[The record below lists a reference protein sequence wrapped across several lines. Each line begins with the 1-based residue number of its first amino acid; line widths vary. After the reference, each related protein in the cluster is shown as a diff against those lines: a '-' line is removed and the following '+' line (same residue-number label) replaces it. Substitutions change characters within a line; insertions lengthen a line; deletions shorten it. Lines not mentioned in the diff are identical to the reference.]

1 VGPQRP
7 DPGATRRLTFG
18 PLLAVVVAAGVVV
31 RIGYDL
37 LVDVRLGFD
46 AVWYQ
51 FQAGNLADGR
61 GYVDPQAAFER
72 GVNIATANFPPLW
85 PGLLSLANRA
95 GWDTELSYQV
105 VGAIVGAVTVLL
117 TGLLGRRCFGPRAGL
132 VGAAIVAVSPPLVI
146 ADASLMADSLFVM
159 LIALALLIA
168 VDASADRASWGGGWW
183 PWIALGT
190 VLGLATLTRSDGLLL
205 APFIVGGAWL
215 ARGPSR
221 AQSPASGAPA
231 RSRPALGALAAVV
244 TLVVVLV
251 PWTVS
256 RSRALDT
263 LVVVSSNS
271 GSLLEGANC
280 AETYGGPGIGSWD
293 AQCLGFTRDPE
304 LTEAESAS
312 RARDAGITYARDH
325 WTRLPV
331 VGTVRVLRTWGF
343 YDPIDQA
350 RIEAVESRGTGWQVG
365 AWVWSLVLLA
375 VATYGA
381 IRARSRWREL
391 APLLAVVLGV
401 TVVALLSWGNS
412 RFRLAAEPVLAVYAA
427 AAALSLPRRR
437 RREVPASGGP
447 GG

>member
-7 DPGATRRLTFG
+7 DPGATRRLSFG

-37 LVDVRLGFD
+37 LVDVHPGFD

-85 PGLLSLANRA
+85 PGLLSFANRL

-105 VGAIVGAVTVLL
+105 VGAVVGGVTVMLV
-117 TGLLGRRCFGPRAGL
+117 GLLGRRCFGPR
-132 VGAAIVAVSPPLVI
+132 VGIVAAAVVAVSPPLVI
-146 ADASLMADSLFVM
+146 ADASVMADSLFVM
-159 LIALALLIA
+159 FIALALLLA
-168 VDASADRASWGGGWW
+168 VDAHSPGGWWDRGWW
-183 PWIALGT
+183 PWVALGA

-205 APFIVGGAWL
+205 TPFIVGGAWL

-221 AQSPASGAPA
+221 SSAPA
-231 RSRPALGALAAVV
+231 RGRAGLGALAAVV

-280 AETYGGPGIGSWD
+280 DETYGGPGLGSWD
-293 AQCLGFTRDPE
+293 AECLVFTRDPE

-312 RARDAGITYARDH
+312 RARDAGFTYARDH

-331 VGTVRVLRTWGF
+331 VGAVRVLRTWGF

-350 RIEAVESRGTGWQVG
+350 RIEAVESRRSGWQVT
-365 AWVWSLVLLA
+365 AWVWSLGLLA
-375 VATYGA
+375 VAALGA
-381 IRARSRWREL
+381 VRTRSRWRQL

-412 RFRLAAEPVLAVYAA
+412 RFRLAAEPALAVYAA
-427 AAALSLPRRR
+427 AAISPLLVRSSSGRRS
-437 RREVPASGGP
+437 ASP
-447 GG
+447 D